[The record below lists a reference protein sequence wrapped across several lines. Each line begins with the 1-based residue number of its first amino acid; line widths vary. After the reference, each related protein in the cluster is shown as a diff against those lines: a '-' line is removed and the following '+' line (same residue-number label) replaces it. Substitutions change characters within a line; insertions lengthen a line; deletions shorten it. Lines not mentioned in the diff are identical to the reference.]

1 MFLTFRLQVGL
12 RRKTEST
19 EIKKYENT
27 EARKSK
33 HIQISKSF
41 NLPKAFGTKF
51 NLPKAFGTIIQNLL
65 LSQSLRRYA
74 DNTEKL
80 ASL

>member
-1 MFLTFRLQVGL
+1 MHFFNINPMFLTFRLQVGL

-41 NLPKAFGTKF
+41 NLPKAFGT
-51 NLPKAFGTIIQNLL
+51 IIQNLL